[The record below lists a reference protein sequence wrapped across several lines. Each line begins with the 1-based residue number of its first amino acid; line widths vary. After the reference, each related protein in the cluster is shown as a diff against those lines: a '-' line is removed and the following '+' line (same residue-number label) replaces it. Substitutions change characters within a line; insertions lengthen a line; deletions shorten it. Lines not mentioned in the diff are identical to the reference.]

1 MPLNLIWLL
10 LIILFAVI
18 FAFFYYFHLRT
29 TASLKNTLV
38 LKEQE
43 FKHQA
48 YETQLLDIIHQ
59 KFGYVVE
66 VTTILDTLVESLSS
80 IIGFTAVS
88 YVLVTPNKLR
98 FRFHMFEK
106 VSGAYLE
113 TVKTKLLDETLQ
125 DYTSLQ
131 IQASMEETISGNVIT
146 ESLTFLPRS
155 YIDIPIVINDVPVG
169 FLTIT
174 SQYEGF
180 YSESDIAMVQKSIQR
195 VFQEVSRLKKL
206 IDEEKTKLDILVDNM
221 DSGVMLIREDF
232 TVVAINSTC
241 VELLDLKSKEDTTIF
256 DVVGAFSNIIPLDE
270 ALAEVFKK
278 QEHKSFPNIS
288 FKDRYLNITIV
299 PINSTVTKKAA
310 GMLVND
316 RTDEHNFN
324 QMKDDF
330 FSMIVHELRSPL
342 TIIKGTSDMLIK
354 KGDTFEKE
362 QNRTMLAQIRDD
374 STRLLNLVSDLLDS
388 AKIEAG
394 KITIIKKMA
403 DINKLILKQVT
414 DFMPIALEKKI
425 TLSVDTDSRIGVFN
439 FDGDRIEQ
447 VLTNLISNAL
457 KFTSD
462 GSIHV
467 SSKLIEDFVE
477 VSIADTGQGI
487 DDEEKQKLFNKYMQ
501 LHEPKTKEKG
511 TGLGL
516 VISKGIVE
524 AHGGQIWVSDNKP
537 HGSVF
542 RFKLPVGS

>member
-1 MPLNLIWLL
+1 MPLTLIWLL
-10 LIILFAVI
+10 LIILLVSV
-18 FAFFYYFHLRT
+18 FAFFYYLHVKT
-29 TASLKNTLV
+29 TANLKKTLE
-38 LKEQE
+38 LKELE

-66 VTTILDTLVESLSS
+66 VPLVLDTLVESLSS

-88 YVLVTPNKLR
+88 YVLVTPTKLR

-113 TVKTKLLDETLQ
+113 TVKAKLLDETLQ

-131 IQASMEETISGNVIT
+131 IQSSMEETISGNVIT
-146 ESLTFLPRS
+146 DALTFLPAS
-155 YIDIPIVINDVPVG
+155 YIDIPIVINDIPLG

-174 SQYEGF
+174 SQRIAF
-180 YSESDIAMVQKSIQR
+180 YSQNDITLVQKSIQR
-195 VFQEVSRLKKL
+195 VFQEISRLKKL
-206 IDEEKTKLDILVDNM
+206 IDEEKTKLDVLVDNM

-241 VELLDLKSKEDTTIF
+241 VGLLGLTSKEDTTIF

-270 ALAEVFKK
+270 ALAEVFK
-278 QEHKSFPNIS
+278 QQIHKNFPNIS
-288 FKDRYLNITIV
+288 FKDKYLNITIV

-310 GMLVND
+310 GILVND

-354 KGDTFEKE
+354 RGDSFEKD
-362 QNRTMLAQIRDD
+362 QSTTMLTQIRDD

-394 KITIIKKMA
+394 KITILKKVA

-414 DFMPIALEKKI
+414 DFMPIALEKQI
-425 TLSVDTDSRIGVFN
+425 TLSVDTDSRISVFN

-457 KFTSD
+457 KFTSE

-467 SSKLIEDFVE
+467 SSTLVEDFVE
-477 VSIADTGQGI
+477 VSIADTGLGI

-542 RFKLPVGS
+542 RFKLPVVN